1 MTPIPDQQIVFIDSA
16 VEDKATLI
24 AALTGRVEWV
34 VLHANSDGMEQ
45 IALAMQGRSGVGTVH
60 LLSHGEPGALLMGGA
75 RIDLASLPKYRHVL
89 ETISNAMREDGQCLL
104 YGCEVASGATGRL
117 FVETLAQQTGL
128 RVSAA
133 SHKIGSLELGGS
145 WELDYAPHGVR
156 QALNVPLWRGILMAA
171 PTLGLPITLAFAT
184 KVDYGTGTN
193 PRSVISADVN
203 GDGNADLVV
212 ANDGSNTV
220 SVLLGTG
227 TGTFDPKV
235 DYTGV
240 SYPQSVTSAD
250 VNGDGKAD
258 LVVANSNSNSVS
270 VLLGAG
276 TGTFGTRTVYATGD
290 HPISVISADING
302 DGKADLVTANYFD
315 DTVSVLL
322 GTGTGTFG
330 TKIDYA
336 MTSGATSVTSADVN
350 GDGKADLVVAN
361 NFNDTVSV
369 LLGTGTGTFDPKVDY
384 AAGRS
389 PTSVTSA
396 DVNGDGKADL
406 IVANRDA
413 VSVLLGTG
421 TGTFGAKT
429 DYATGSSPYSVTSAD
444 VNGDGKADLVVANN
458 YSNKVSVLL
467 GTGTGTFGAR
477 TDYATGSDAFSVT
490 IADVNG
496 DGKADLVA
504 ANSGSNTVSVL
515 RNTSSILATA
525 FTEQTAVAASAA
537 LTLADADGNADWIG
551 GSLKVQITANNESAD
566 TLGLATANPGG
577 SGIWVD
583 TSGNKLMAGL
593 VQIGTASAASVS
605 NGTALTLNF
614 LANATNALVQA
625 SARAV
630 QFNNSSDTPG
640 VLTREVTFT
649 ATDNTAGTASGVQTI
664 TVTAVND
671 APTIAG
677 VPGTAQAVRVGMVA
691 ALADFTVADVD
702 SGTLTVTLSATNGT
716 IDGVADADGVLA
728 GLQLT
733 GTAASINT
741 AMAAATFTAS
751 APGAASIGISVSDG
765 VAAPVTA
772 TYSLTA
778 ANTAPTLSLPTTLAL
793 ATKVDDGTGS
803 RPYSVISADVNGDG
817 KADLITPNYNDST
830 VSVLLGDGTGTFG
843 AKTDY
848 ATGTSPQ
855 SVTSADVNGD
865 GKADLV
871 VANFGS
877 ATVSVL
883 LGTGTGTFGAKTDY
897 ATGNHPT
904 SVTSADVNGD
914 GKADLVVANTGSA
927 TVSVLL
933 GTGTGIFGARID
945 YATGSNPFS
954 VTSADVNGDGK
965 ADLVVANTGSDT
977 VSVLLGTGTG
987 TFGAKADYATGTG
1000 PASVTSADVN
1010 GDGKADLAVA
1020 NDSSNTVSVLLGT
1033 GTGTFGAKTDYATGT
1048 NPFSVTSADV
1058 NGDGKAD
1065 LVVANYVS
1073 DTVSVLL
1080 GTGTGT
1086 FGPRTD
1092 YATGTKPR
1100 SVTSADVNGDGKA
1113 DLIVANDSGSM
1124 VSVLRNT
1131 GIVIATAFTEQT
1143 AVAASAAL
1151 TLADADGNADWIGG
1165 SLKVQITAN
1174 NESADTL
1181 SLATANPGG
1190 GGIWVDTAG
1199 NKLMAGLIQIG
1210 TASAASVSN
1219 GTALTLNFLANATN
1233 ALVQASARA
1242 VQFNNSSDTPGLL
1255 TRDVTFTAT
1264 DKHAGTASGVQTIT
1278 VTAVNDAPPESPV
1291 DPTPVRNVNGLT
1303 AEQENAAPGLAVPGG
1318 RAPVSGDGNG
1328 DGILDSLQAAVASAP
1343 FVNSASGQGNPG
1355 NASSSYLTLVAGS
1368 VNGKVDASTTLVLTN
1383 VGQTAAPA
1391 KLPAGM
1397 LEPLGLIS
1405 FGAVLST
1412 TGATETF
1419 SLYVDSA
1426 LGVNGFWKQ
1435 NVAGV
1440 WINLASAAYGGA
1452 VVSEGNKLR
1461 LDFTLTDGG
1470 EFDTDGKADGV
1481 ATCAGAPGF
1490 MALSIVGY
1498 SPKLDDGAHFW
1509 S

>member
-171 PTLGLPITLAFAT
+171 PTLGLPTTLAFAT
-184 KVDYGTGTN
+184 KVDYGTGVR
-193 PRSVISADVN
+193 PYSVISADVN
-203 GDGNADLVV
+203 GDGKADLIV
-212 ANDGSNTV
+212 ANYGANTV
-220 SVLLGTG
+220 SVLQNTG
-227 TGTFDPKV
+227 TGTFGIKS
-235 DYTGV
+235 DYVTGIN
-240 SYPQSVTSAD
+240 PESVTSAD

-258 LVVANSNSNSVS
+258 LVVANTDSNTVS
-270 VLLGAG
+270 VLLGDSMG
-276 TGTFGTRTVYATGD
+276 SFGVKTDYATGRL
-290 HPISVISADING
+290 PSSVTSAYVNG
-302 DGKADLVTANYFD
+302 DSYADLVIANTTD
-315 DTVSVLL
+315 WTVSVLL
-322 GTGTGTFG
+322 GTGTGIFDP
-330 TKIDYA
+330 KVDY
-336 MTSGATSVTSADVN
+336 TTGINPESVTSADVN

-361 NFNDTVSV
+361 NGSATVSV
-369 LLGTGTGTFDPKVDY
+369 LLGTGTGTFDPK
-384 AAGRS
+384 
-389 PTSVTSA
+389 
-396 DVNGDGKADL
+396 
-406 IVANRDA
+406 
-413 VSVLLGTG
+413 
-421 TGTFGAKT
+421 T
-429 DYATGSSPYSVTSAD
+429 DYATGTSPHSVTSAD
-444 VNGDGKADLVVANN
+444 VNGDGKADLVVANVN
-458 YSNKVSVLL
+458 SATVSVLLGTATGTFDPKTDYATNSSPTSVTSADVNGDGNADLVVASATSSTVSVLL
-467 GTGTGTFGAR
+467 GTGTGSFGTK
-477 TDYATGSDAFSVT
+477 TDYATGSHPMSVT
-490 IADVNG
+490 SADVNG
-496 DGKADLVA
+496 DGKADLIA
-504 ANSGSNTVSVL
+504 ANDFSNTVSVL
-515 RNTSSILATA
+515 RNTSFIIATA

-537 LTLADADGNADWIG
+537 ITLADADGNADWLG

-583 TSGNKLMAGL
+583 TAGNQLMAGL

-605 NGTALTLNF
+605 NGTALTFNF

-630 QFNNSSDTPG
+630 QFNNSSDTPSL
-640 VLTREVTFT
+640 LTRDVTFT
-649 ATDNTAGTASGVQTI
+649 ATDKNAGTASGVQTI

-671 APTIAG
+671 APTMAG

-716 IDGVADADGVLA
+716 INGVADADGVLA

-778 ANTAPTLSLPTTLAL
+778 TANVAPTLSLPTTLAL
-793 ATKVDDGTGS
+793 ATKVDYATS
-803 RPYSVISADVNGDG
+803 ITPFFITSADVDGDG
-817 KADLITPNYNDST
+817 KADLVVANANSDA
-830 VSVLLGDGTGTFG
+830 VSVLLGNGTGSFG
-843 AKTDY
+843 VKTDY
-848 ATGTSPQ
+848 GTGNYPQ

-871 VANFGS
+871 VANFIS
-877 ATVSVL
+877 DTVSVL
-883 LGTGTGTFGAKTDY
+883 LGTGTGSFGTKADY
-897 ATGNHPT
+897 ATGSHPT
-904 SVTSADVNGD
+904 SVTSADVNGDGKADLVVANFASATVSVLQNTGTGTFGTKVDYATGAAPRSVTSADVNGD

-933 GTGTGIFGARID
+933 GDGTGSFGTKAD
-945 YATGSNPFS
+945 YATGAAPRS

-965 ADLVVANTGSDT
+965 ADLVVANDGSAT
-977 VSVLLGTGTG
+977 VSVLLGNGTG
-987 TFGAKADYATGTG
+987 SFG
-1000 PASVTSADVN
+1000 V
-1010 GDGKADLAVA
+1010 
-1020 NDSSNTVSVLLGT
+1020 
-1033 GTGTFGAKTDYATGT
+1033 KTDYGTG
-1048 NPFSVTSADV
+1048 NYPQSVTSADV

-1065 LVVANYVS
+1065 LVVANNH
-1073 DTVSVLL
+1073 DNTVSLL
-1080 GTGTGT
+1080 Q
-1086 FGPRTD
+1086 
-1092 YATGTKPR
+1092 
-1100 SVTSADVNGDGKA
+1100 
-1113 DLIVANDSGSM
+1113 
-1124 VSVLRNT
+1124 NT

-1143 AVAASAAL
+1143 AVAASAAI

-1174 NESADTL
+1174 NESADSL
-1181 SLATANPGG
+1181 ALATANPGG
-1190 GGIWVDTAG
+1190 SGIWVDTSG
-1199 NKLMAGLIQIG
+1199 NKLMAGLVQIG

-1219 GTALTLNFLANATN
+1219 GTALTFNFLANATN
-1233 ALVQASARA
+1233 ALVQATARA
-1242 VQFNNSSDTPGLL
+1242 VQFNNSSDTPSVL

-1264 DKHAGTASGVQTIT
+1264 DKNAGTASGVQTIT

-1291 DPTPVRNVNGLT
+1291 EPTPVRNVNGLT

-1343 FVNSASGQGNPG
+1343 FINSASGQGNPG

-1368 VNGKVDASTTLVLTN
+1368 VNGKVDASNTLVLTN
-1383 VGQTAAPA
+1383 VGQTAAPT

-1405 FGAVLST
+1405 FGAILST

-1435 NVAGV
+1435 NVAGA

-1461 LDFTLTDGG
+1461 LDFKLTDGG

-1481 ATCAGAPGF
+1481 ATCVGAPGF
-1490 MALSIVGY
+1490 MELSLVGY
-1498 SPKLDDGAHFW
+1498 SPKLDNGAHFW